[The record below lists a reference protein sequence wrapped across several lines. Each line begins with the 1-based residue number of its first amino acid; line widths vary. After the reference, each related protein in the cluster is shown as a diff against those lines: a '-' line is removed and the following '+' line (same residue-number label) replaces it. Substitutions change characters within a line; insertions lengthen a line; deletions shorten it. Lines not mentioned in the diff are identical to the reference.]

1 MLKKFYRNVVFVYPK
16 TVLLLIFFLISFLG
30 YQAFSLKI
38 DASAET
44 LLLEDD
50 KDLAYS
56 RVVNKRYRSPD
67 FLVIAYTPH
76 TPLLSETTRENIR
89 RLSEK
94 LEKLPQVESVTSIL
108 NVPLLQS
115 PPKPVKD
122 LVDNIPT
129 IASND
134 VNISMAKNE
143 FITNPLYLEN
153 LVSADFRS
161 TAIMINLQYDERYYQ
176 MLDERNG
183 LRQRAKDGNLT
194 LAQKHQ
200 YATIQKT
207 FRDYRDGVRDAQHGN
222 IIKIRSIMQEHRD
235 DAEMFLGGVNMIA
248 DDMVTFVKNDLK
260 SYGII
265 VLLLLITVLWIVFR
279 QLQWVFIPVL
289 ILTASLIA
297 SIGLL
302 GFFGWEVTVISS
314 NYVSLQLIL
323 TTSIIIHLI
332 VRYRELA
339 KNFSRQKQ
347 ADLVLHAV
355 LSMYKPTFFAV
366 ITTIAGFLSLILSG
380 ILPVINLGWM
390 MSAGLIISFILTYLL
405 FPTLLILVKR
415 TKPNTQFERE
425 FSVTAVFATIVRRY
439 GTAIFIAT
447 LLMIFFSL
455 SGSSKLRVENSFISY
470 FKSSTEIYQG
480 MAMIDRQLGGTT
492 PLDITIDFPD
502 TQEDEAD
509 VPAEEEDEFFD
520 DFEAEFKEEEQ
531 QDQYWF
537 TSDKMQRIEKVH
549 AYLESLPEVGKV
561 LSFGTMQRVGR
572 TLNEGEDL
580 DNFELALLYNELPE
594 EFAQLIIKPYLSIEN
609 DQARFYVR
617 IVDSDPTLR
626 RNALLKKIRTELT
639 EKVGIPA
646 EQVHLSGIM
655 VLYNNMLQSLFSSQI
670 LTLGAMVALLF
681 AMFWFI
687 FRSLRIGL
695 VAIIA
700 NLVPIGMV
708 FGLMGWLDI
717 PLDMMT
723 ITIASISIGIAVD
736 NTIHYLYR
744 FRKEFIITSNYDK
757 AMTRSHASIGYA
769 MSYTSAAITIGFFV
783 LVLSPFI
790 PTIYFGLLTVVAMVM
805 ALITDLL
812 LLPKLIVMF
821 KVFGR
826 EKIVSVH

>member
-1 MLKKFYRNVVFVYPK
+1 MLKNFYRNIVFVYPK

-30 YQAFSLKI
+30 YQTFNLKI

-56 RVVNKRYRSPD
+56 RVVNERYRSPD

-76 TPLLSETTRENIR
+76 APLLSETTRENIR

-94 LEKLPQVESVTSIL
+94 LENLPQVESVTSIL

-129 IASND
+129 IASNE
-134 VNISMAKNE
+134 VNISMAHHE
-143 FITNPLYLEN
+143 LLTNPLYSDN
-153 LVSADFRS
+153 LVSADFKT
-161 TAIMINLQYDERYYQ
+161 TAIMINLQYDERYYE
-176 MLDERNG
+176 MLDERNA
-183 LRQRAKDGNLT
+183 LRHRAKAGDLT
-194 LAQKHQ
+194 HAELQKFHTVQ
-200 YATIQKT
+200 QEFKN
-207 FRDYRDGVRDAQHGN
+207 YRDGVRDAQHGN
-222 IIKIRSIMQEHRD
+222 IIKIRSIMHEHSD
-235 DAEMFLGGVNMIA
+235 EAEMFLGGINMIA

-279 QLQWVFIPVL
+279 QLQWVFIPVF
-289 ILTASLIA
+289 ILTASLIS

-339 KNFSRQKQ
+339 KNFPKQRQR
-347 ADLVLHAV
+347 DLVLHAV
-355 LSMYKPTFFAV
+355 LSMYKPTLFAV
-366 ITTIAGFLSLILSG
+366 VTTIAGFLSLILSG

-390 MSAGLIISFILTYLL
+390 MSAGLVISFILTYLL
-405 FPTLLILVKR
+405 FPTILILVKR
-415 TKPNTQFERE
+415 TKPDTHFEKE
-425 FSVTAVFATIVRRY
+425 FSMTGIFSTMVRRH
-439 GTAIFIAT
+439 GAII
-447 LLMIFFSL
+447 LMASVIIVLFSL
-455 SGSSKLRVENSFISY
+455 SGASKLRVENSFISY

-480 MAMIDRQLGGTT
+480 MAIIDQQLGGTT
-492 PLDITIDFPD
+492 PVDITIDFSD
-502 TQEDEAD
+502 TEPESDDIQTDNNED
-509 VPAEEEDEFFD
+509 DEFFD
-520 DFEAEFKEEEQ
+520 DFEAEFKETENEE
-531 QDQYWF
+531 QYWF
-537 TSDKMQRIEKVH
+537 TADKMERIEKVH
-549 AYLESLPEVGKV
+549 NYLDSIPEVGKV
-561 LSFGTMQRVGR
+561 LSFGTMLKVGR
-572 TLNEGEDL
+572 TLNDGEDL
-580 DNFELALLYNELPE
+580 DNFELALLYNELPDQ
-594 EFAQLIIKPYLSIEN
+594 FARLIVKPYLSIEN

-617 IVDSDPTLR
+617 IIDSDPDLR
-626 RNALLKKIRTELT
+626 RDALLKKIRTELT

-646 EQVHLSGIM
+646 EQVHLSGVMI
-655 VLYNNMLQSLFSSQI
+655 LYNNMLQSLFSSQI
-670 LTLGAMVALLF
+670 LTLGVMVLVLF
-681 AMFWFI
+681 LIFWML
-687 FRSLRIGL
+687 FRSIKIGI

-700 NLVPIGMV
+700 NIIPVGMI
-708 FGLMGWLDI
+708 FGLMGWINI

-736 NTIHYLYR
+736 DTIHYLHR
-744 FRKEFIITSNYDK
+744 FRREFIITKDYDR

-769 MSYTSAAITIGFFV
+769 MSYTSAAIAIGFFV

-812 LLPKLIVMF
+812 LLPKLILMF
-821 KVFGR
+821 KVFGE
-826 EKIVSVH
+826 EKK